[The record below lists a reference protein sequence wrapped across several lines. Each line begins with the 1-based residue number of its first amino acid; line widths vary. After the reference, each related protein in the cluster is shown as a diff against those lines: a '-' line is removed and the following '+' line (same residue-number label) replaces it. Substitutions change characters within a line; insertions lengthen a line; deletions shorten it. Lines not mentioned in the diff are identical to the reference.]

1 MYGFEDSTMRILVAE
16 DDQLLQGALRLG
28 LENSGYSVDVIDN
41 GVAAASALF
50 DVDYDL
56 LLLDLGLPGM
66 DGTDVLRQVRKSGRS
81 LPIIVITARDTI
93 EDKIEGLDLGAND
106 YITKPFDFRELDA
119 RIRASLR
126 KDTFGN
132 KMEILHGPIRF
143 VINSR
148 EVFINDVAAELTP
161 REVAVLE
168 LLLQKAGRMVR
179 KRQMIEHVS
188 TWDEEPSDNAIEIV
202 VHRLRRKVESS
213 GITIST
219 VRGFGYML
227 EEWTEPAPKEQA

>member
-1 MYGFEDSTMRILVAE
+1 MRILVAE

-28 LENSGYSVDVIDN
+28 LENSGYSVDIIDN
-41 GVAAASALF
+41 GVAAAAALL

-66 DGTDVLRQVRKSGRS
+66 DGTEILRQTRKNGRS

-119 RIRASLR
+119 RIRAFLR
-126 KDTFGN
+126 KETFGN
-132 KMEILHGPIRF
+132 RMEIVHGPIRF

-148 EVFINDVAAELTP
+148 EVFINEVAAELTP

-179 KRQMIEHVS
+179 KSQMIEHVA

-202 VHRLRRKVESS
+202 VHRLRRKLELG
-213 GITIST
+213 GIRIST
-219 VRGFGYML
+219 IRGFGYML
-227 EEWTEPAPKEQA
+227 DSWTASEQA

>member
-1 MYGFEDSTMRILVAE
+1 MRILVAE
-16 DDQLLQGALRLG
+16 DDQLMQGALRLG
-28 LENSGYSVDVIDN
+28 LENSGYSVDIIDN
-41 GVAAASALF
+41 GNAAASALI

-66 DGTDVLRQVRKSGRS
+66 DGTEVLRQVRKSGRS

-119 RIRASLR
+119 RIRAFLR
-126 KDTFGN
+126 KETFGN
-132 KMEILHGPIRF
+132 KMEIEHGPIRF
-143 VINSR
+143 VTTSR
-148 EVFINDVAAELTP
+148 EVFVNDVPAELTP

-179 KRQMIEHVS
+179 KRQMVEHVGS
-188 TWDEEPSDNAIEIV
+188 WDEEPSDNAMEIV
-202 VHRLRRKVESS
+202 VHRLRRKLETS
-213 GITIST
+213 GVKIST

-227 EEWTEPAPKEQA
+227 DEWTQP

>member
-1 MYGFEDSTMRILVAE
+1 MRILVAE

-28 LENSGYSVDVIDN
+28 LENSGYAVDIIDN
-41 GVAAASALF
+41 GVGAASALL

-66 DGTDVLRQVRKSGRS
+66 DGTDVLRQVRKNGCN

-119 RIRASLR
+119 RIRAFLR

-132 KMEILHGPIRF
+132 KMEIIHGPIRF

-148 EVFINDVAAELTP
+148 EVFVNEVAAELTP

-179 KRQMIEHVS
+179 KRQMIEHVAN
-188 TWDEEPSDNAIEIV
+188 WDEEPSDNAIEIV
-202 VHRLRRKVESS
+202 VHRLRRKLESS
-213 GITIST
+213 GIRIST

-227 EEWTEPAPKEQA
+227 DNWAVLERA

>member
-1 MYGFEDSTMRILVAE
+1 MRILVAE
-16 DDQLLQGALRLG
+16 DDQLMQGALRLG
-28 LENSGYSVDVIDN
+28 LENSGYAVDVIDN
-41 GVAAASALF
+41 GTAAASALI

-56 LLLDLGLPGM
+56 LLLDLGLPGL
-66 DGTDVLRQVRKSGRS
+66 DGTEVLRQVRKSGRS

-119 RIRASLR
+119 RIRAFLR

-132 KMEILHGPIRF
+132 KMEIVHGPIRF
-143 VINSR
+143 VTTSR

-168 LLLQKAGRMVR
+168 LLLQKVGRMVR
-179 KRQMIEHVS
+179 KRQMVEHVG
-188 TWDEEPSDNAIEIV
+188 TWDEEPSDNAMEIV
-202 VHRLRRKVESS
+202 VHRLRRKLEAC
-213 GITIST
+213 GIKIST

-227 EEWTEPAPKEQA
+227 DEWSQA

>member
-1 MYGFEDSTMRILVAE
+1 MRILVAE

-41 GVAAASALF
+41 GVAATSALL

-119 RIRASLR
+119 RIR
-126 KDTFGN
+126 
-132 KMEILHGPIRF
+132 EI
-143 VINSR
+143 
-148 EVFINDVAAELTP
+148 
-161 REVAVLE
+161 
-168 LLLQKAGRMVR
+168 GRA
-179 KRQMIEHVS
+179 HV
-188 TWDEEPSDNAIEIV
+188 
-202 VHRLRRKVESS
+202 
-213 GITIST
+213 
-219 VRGFGYML
+219 
-227 EEWTEPAPKEQA
+227 

>member
-1 MYGFEDSTMRILVAE
+1 MRILVAE
-16 DDQLLQGALRLG
+16 DDQLMQGALRLG
-28 LENSGYSVDVIDN
+28 LENSGYAVDVIDN
-41 GVAAASALF
+41 GSAAASALI

-56 LLLDLGLPGM
+56 LLLDLGLPGL
-66 DGTDVLRQVRKSGRS
+66 DGTEVLRQVRKSGRS

-119 RIRASLR
+119 RIRAFLR

-132 KMEILHGPIRF
+132 KMEIVHGPIRF
-143 VINSR
+143 VTTSR

-168 LLLQKAGRMVR
+168 LLLQKVGRMVR
-179 KRQMIEHVS
+179 KRQMVEHVGS
-188 TWDEEPSDNAIEIV
+188 WDEEPSDNAMEIV
-202 VHRLRRKVESS
+202 VHRLRRKLEAS
-213 GITIST
+213 GIKIST

-227 EEWTEPAPKEQA
+227 DEWSQA